1 MNKIKITDFDYRW
14 ISNEVYK
21 VRKNKPGIDYPL
33 KKGDDFEKSN
43 NRFKVLEVLDHENG
57 MQVMAVAPIINGKV
71 DTKHIVIAYAGTDE
85 WNDILT
91 DIQTI
96 YLGSTKYKLSSE
108 SNRLL
113 SLDLKISKAQS
124 NTALEFAD
132 KIRAEYPDSIITTTG
147 HSLGQSLAMYVALK
161 KGFYNVGFNGPD
173 IHKMIYGDE
182 IEYMREHPEQFM
194 NYRNNRDLIGNITGN
209 ETQTAIY
216 LDYGSGFIPHSLSN
230 WKFNENGELINKEG
244 EVAEKHLKIKQE
256 MFSEL
261 ENLKSFKEN
270 LAQGGYTKNE
280 EIFLDSEQARIISK
294 GVKEIST
301 TAYENIKNIRDKAVA
316 GAEEIWDS
324 TLEVPFG
331 FILSPQEVRA
341 AYMEGGVTYDTTVG
355 QTKREL
361 DPKVEKAKEI
371 NENFI
376 ELDEKVNK
384 TIDEMLEKDEELK
397 RDYDLWTKE
406 MK

>member
-1 MNKIKITDFDYRW
+1 MSDTKITDFDYKV
-14 ISNEVYK
+14 ISEEVYY
-21 VRKNKPGIDYPL
+21 VRKNKPGNKIPF
-33 KKGDDFEKSN
+33 KKGDKIERSN
-43 NRFKVLEVLDHENG
+43 NNFKVLEVLDHENG
-57 MQVMAVAPIINGKV
+57 MQTMAVAPIKNGKV

-96 YLGSTKYKLSSE
+96 GLGSTKYKLSSE

-132 KIRAEYPDSIITTTG
+132 KIKAEYPHSIITTTG
-147 HSLGQSLAMYVALK
+147 HSLGESTAMYVALK
-161 KGFYNVGFNGPD
+161 RGFYNVGFNGPD

-182 IEYMREHPEQFM
+182 IKYMREHPEQFI
-194 NYRNNRDLIGNITGN
+194 NYRNDFDYIGHIMGN
-209 ETQTAIY
+209 ETKTAIC
-216 LDYGSGFIPHSLSN
+216 LNYGFKFYTHSLSD

-270 LAQGGYTKNE
+270 LAQGGYTENE

-316 GAEEIWDS
+316 GTEEIWDS

-397 RDYDLWTKE
+397 KDFDLWTKE
-406 MK
+406 I

>member
-1 MNKIKITDFDYRW
+1 MSDVKITDFDYKV
-14 ISNEVYK
+14 ISAEVYK
-21 VRKNKPGIDYPL
+21 VRKNKKDNKNPL
-33 KKGDDFEKSN
+33 KKGDGIKRAN
-43 NRFKVLEVLDHENG
+43 NKFKVLEVLDHENG
-57 MQVMAVAPIINGKV
+57 MQAMAVAPIINGKV
-71 DTKHIVIAYAGTDE
+71 DTSRIVIAYAGTDE
-85 WNDILT
+85 WKDVETDAQMIGLGDTEKLTHADSPQDDIIEY
-91 DIQTI
+91 D
-96 YLGSTKYKLSSE
+96 
-108 SNRLL
+108 
-113 SLDLKISKAQS
+113 AQS
-124 NTALEFAD
+124 KTALDFAK

-147 HSLGQSLAMYVALK
+147 HSLGESTAMYVALK
-161 KGFYNVGFNGPD
+161 MRFNNTGFNGPD
-173 IHKMIYGDE
+173 IHNMISKDE
-182 IEYMREHPEQFM
+182 IEYMRKHPEQFI
-194 NYRNNRDLIGNITGN
+194 NYRNYYDYVGNVTGN
-209 ETQTAIY
+209 KTQTAIY
-216 LDYGSGFIPHSLSN
+216 LNYGFGIYTHSLSD
-230 WKFNENGELINKEG
+230 WEFNKEG
-244 EVAEKHLKIKQE
+244 KLIDDYGEAVKTSLKLKQE
-256 MFSEL
+256 MFDKL
-261 ENLKSFKEN
+261 DNLQNIKTK
-270 LAQGGYTKNE
+270 LAQGGYTENE

-376 ELDEKVNK
+376 ELNEKVNK

-397 RDYDLWTKE
+397 RDFDLWTK
-406 MK
+406 

>member
-1 MNKIKITDFDYRW
+1 MDKIKITDLDYNV
-14 ISNEVYK
+14 ISSKVYW
-21 VRKNKPGIDYPL
+21 VRKNKKNNKKPL
-33 KKGDDFEKSN
+33 VKGRTFKSSN
-43 NRFKVLEVLDHENG
+43 TWYEVLEVLDHENG
-57 MQVMAVAPIINGKV
+57 MQAMAVAPIINGKV
-71 DTKHIVIAYAGTDE
+71 DTSRIVIAYAGTDE
-85 WNDILT
+85 WKDVETDAQMIGLGDTEKLTHADSPEDDIIEY
-91 DIQTI
+91 D
-96 YLGSTKYKLSSE
+96 
-108 SNRLL
+108 
-113 SLDLKISKAQS
+113 AQS
-124 NTALEFAD
+124 KTALDFAK

-147 HSLGQSLAMYVALK
+147 HSLGESTAMYVALK
-161 KGFYNVGFNGPD
+161 MRFNNTGFNGPD
-173 IHKMIYGDE
+173 IHNMISKEE
-182 IEYMREHPEQFM
+182 IEYMRKHPEQFI
-194 NYRNNRDLIGNITGN
+194 NYRNYYDYVGNITGN
-209 ETQTAIY
+209 KTQTAIY
-216 LDYGSGFIPHSLSN
+216 LNYGFGIYTHSLSD
-230 WKFNENGELINKEG
+230 WEFNEEGKLIDNYGEAVKTS
-244 EVAEKHLKIKQE
+244 LKLKQE
-256 MFSEL
+256 MFDKL
-261 ENLKSFKEN
+261 DNLQNIKTK
-270 LAQGGYTKNE
+270 LAQGGYTENE

-397 RDYDLWTKE
+397 KDFDLWTKE
-406 MK
+406 I

>member
-1 MNKIKITDFDYRW
+1 
-14 ISNEVYK
+14 
-21 VRKNKPGIDYPL
+21 
-33 KKGDDFEKSN
+33 
-43 NRFKVLEVLDHENG
+43 
-57 MQVMAVAPIINGKV
+57 MAVAPIINGKV
-71 DTKHIVIAYAGTDE
+71 DTSRIVIAYAGTDE
-85 WNDILT
+85 WKDVETDAQMIGLGDTEKLTHADSPEDDIT
-91 DIQTI
+91 EYD
-96 YLGSTKYKLSSE
+96 
-108 SNRLL
+108 
-113 SLDLKISKAQS
+113 AQS
-124 NTALEFAD
+124 KTALDFAK

-147 HSLGQSLAMYVALK
+147 HSLGESRAMYVALK
-161 KGFYNVGFNGPD
+161 MRFNNTVFNGPD
-173 IHKMIYGDE
+173 IHNMISKDE
-182 IEYMREHPEQFM
+182 IEYMRKHPEQFI
-194 NYRNNRDLIGNITGN
+194 NYRNYYDYVGNVTGN
-209 ETQTAIY
+209 KTQTAIY
-216 LDYGSGFIPHSLSN
+216 LNYGFGIYTHSLSD
-230 WKFNENGELINKEG
+230 WEFNKEG
-244 EVAEKHLKIKQE
+244 KLIDDYGEAVKTSLKLKQE
-256 MFSEL
+256 MFDKL
-261 ENLKSFKEN
+261 DNLQNIKTK
-270 LAQGGYTKNE
+270 LAQGGYTENE

-397 RDYDLWTKE
+397 KDFDLWTKE
-406 MK
+406 MNT

>member
-1 MNKIKITDFDYRW
+1 MSDIKITDLDYKW
-14 ISNEVYK
+14 ISYEVYK
-21 VRKNKPGIDYPL
+21 VRKNKPNNDKPL
-33 KKGDDFEKSN
+33 EKGRTVESFDKE
-43 NRFKVLEVLDHENG
+43 FKVLEVLDHENG
-57 MQVMAVAPIINGKV
+57 MQAMAVAPIKNGKV
-71 DTKHIVIAYAGTDE
+71 DTSRIVIAYAGTDE
-85 WNDILT
+85 WKDVETDAQMIGLGDTEKLTHADSPQDDIIEY
-91 DIQTI
+91 D
-96 YLGSTKYKLSSE
+96 
-108 SNRLL
+108 
-113 SLDLKISKAQS
+113 AQS
-124 NTALEFAD
+124 KTALDFAK

-147 HSLGQSLAMYVALK
+147 HSLGESTAMYVALK
-161 KGFYNVGFNGPD
+161 MRFNNTGFNGPD
-173 IHKMIYGDE
+173 IHNMISKDE
-182 IEYMREHPEQFM
+182 IEYMRKHPEQFI
-194 NYRNNRDLIGNITGN
+194 NYRNYYDYVGNVTGN
-209 ETQTAIY
+209 KTQTAIY
-216 LDYGSGFIPHSLSN
+216 LNYGFGIYTHSLSD
-230 WKFNENGELINKEG
+230 WEFNEEGKLIDDYGEAVKTS
-244 EVAEKHLKIKQE
+244 LKLKQE
-256 MFSEL
+256 MFDKL
-261 ENLKSFKEN
+261 DNLQNIKTK
-270 LAQGGYTKNE
+270 LAQGGYTENE

-397 RDYDLWTKE
+397 RDFDLWTKE
-406 MK
+406 I

>member
-1 MNKIKITDFDYRW
+1 MSKIKITDFDYKE
-14 ISNEVYK
+14 ISDEVYN
-21 VRKNKPGIDYPL
+21 VRKD
-33 KKGDDFEKSN
+33 KKGVDIVEKEGEFKKSN
-43 NRFKVLEVLDHENG
+43 NRFKVLDVLDHENG
-57 MQVMAVAPIINGKV
+57 MQAMAVAPIINGKV
-71 DTKHIVIAYAGTDE
+71 DTSRIVIAYAGTDE
-85 WNDILT
+85 WKDVETDAQMIGLGDTEKLTHADSPEDDIIEY
-91 DIQTI
+91 D
-96 YLGSTKYKLSSE
+96 
-108 SNRLL
+108 
-113 SLDLKISKAQS
+113 AQS
-124 NTALEFAD
+124 KTALDFAK

-147 HSLGQSLAMYVALK
+147 HSLGESTAMYVALK
-161 KGFYNVGFNGPD
+161 MRFNNTGFNGPD
-173 IHKMIYGDE
+173 IHNMISKDE
-182 IEYMREHPEQFM
+182 IEYMRKHPEQFI
-194 NYRNNRDLIGNITGN
+194 NYRNYYDYVGNVTGN
-209 ETQTAIY
+209 KTQTAIY
-216 LDYGSGFIPHSLSN
+216 LNYGFGIYTHSLSD
-230 WKFNENGELINKEG
+230 WEFNKEG
-244 EVAEKHLKIKQE
+244 KLIDDYGEAVKTSLKLKQE
-256 MFSEL
+256 MFDKL
-261 ENLKSFKEN
+261 DNLQNIKTK
-270 LAQGGYTKNE
+270 LAQGGYTENE

-406 MK
+406 I

>member
-1 MNKIKITDFDYRW
+1 MSKIKITDFDYKE
-14 ISNEVYK
+14 ISDEVYN
-21 VRKNKPGIDYPL
+21 VRKD
-33 KKGDDFEKSN
+33 KKGVDIVEKEGEFKKSN
-43 NRFKVLEVLDHENG
+43 NRFKVLDVLDHENG
-57 MQVMAVAPIINGKV
+57 MQAMAVAPIINGKV
-71 DTKHIVIAYAGTDE
+71 DTSRIVIAYAGTDE
-85 WNDILT
+85 WKDVETDAQMIGLGDTEKLTHADSPEDDIIEY
-91 DIQTI
+91 D
-96 YLGSTKYKLSSE
+96 
-108 SNRLL
+108 
-113 SLDLKISKAQS
+113 AQS
-124 NTALEFAD
+124 KTALDFAK

-147 HSLGQSLAMYVALK
+147 HSLGESTAMYVALK
-161 KGFYNVGFNGPD
+161 MRFNNTGFNGPD
-173 IHKMIYGDE
+173 IHNMISKDE
-182 IEYMREHPEQFM
+182 IEYMRKHPEQFI
-194 NYRNNRDLIGNITGN
+194 NYRNYYDYVGNVTGN
-209 ETQTAIY
+209 KTQTAIY
-216 LDYGSGFIPHSLSN
+216 LNYGFGIYTHSLSD
-230 WKFNENGELINKEG
+230 WEFNKEG
-244 EVAEKHLKIKQE
+244 KLIDDYGEAVKTSLKLKQE
-256 MFSEL
+256 MFDKL
-261 ENLKSFKEN
+261 DNLQNIKTK
-270 LAQGGYTKNE
+270 LAQGGYTENE

-371 NENFI
+371 NENFV

-406 MK
+406 I

>member
-1 MNKIKITDFDYRW
+1 MDKIKITDLDYNV
-14 ISNEVYK
+14 ISSKVYW
-21 VRKNKPGIDYPL
+21 VRKNKKNNKKPL
-33 KKGDDFEKSN
+33 VKGRTFKSSN
-43 NRFKVLEVLDHENG
+43 TWYEVLEVLDHENG
-57 MQVMAVAPIINGKV
+57 MQAMAVAPIINGKV
-71 DTKHIVIAYAGTDE
+71 DTSRIVIAYAGTDE

-96 YLGSTKYKLSSE
+96 GLGSTKYKLSSE

-132 KIRAEYPDSIITTTG
+132 KIKAEYPHSIITTTG
-147 HSLGQSLAMYVALK
+147 HSLGESTAMYVALK
-161 KGFYNVGFNGPD
+161 MRFNNTGFNGPD
-173 IHKMIYGDE
+173 IHNMISKEE
-182 IEYMREHPEQFM
+182 IEYMRKHPEQFI
-194 NYRNNRDLIGNITGN
+194 NYRNYYDYVGNITGN
-209 ETQTAIY
+209 KTQTAIY
-216 LDYGSGFIPHSLSN
+216 LNYGFGIYTHSLSD
-230 WKFNENGELINKEG
+230 WEFNKEG
-244 EVAEKHLKIKQE
+244 KLIDDYGEAVKTSLKLKQE
-256 MFSEL
+256 MFDKL
-261 ENLKSFKEN
+261 DNLQNIKTK
-270 LAQGGYTKNE
+270 LAQGGYTENE

-355 QTKREL
+355 RTKREL

-397 RDYDLWTKE
+397 KDFDLWTKE

>member
-1 MNKIKITDFDYRW
+1 MSKIKITDLD
-14 ISNEVYK
+14 YK
-21 VRKNKPGIDYPL
+21 VIANQAYNVRKDKENVEIIEKGSKFETYNKD
-33 KKGDDFEKSN
+33 
-43 NRFKVLEVLDHENG
+43 FKVLEVLDHENG
-57 MQVMAVAPIINGKV
+57 MQAMAVAPIKNGKV

-85 WNDILT
+85 WKDVETDAQMIGLGDTEKLTHADSPEDDIIEY
-91 DIQTI
+91 D
-96 YLGSTKYKLSSE
+96 
-108 SNRLL
+108 
-113 SLDLKISKAQS
+113 AQS

-132 KIRAEYPDSIITTTG
+132 KIKAEYPDSIITTTG
-147 HSLGQSLAMYVALK
+147 HSLGESTAMYVALK
-161 KGFYNVGFNGPD
+161 MRFNNTGFNGPD
-173 IHKMIYGDE
+173 IHNMISKDE
-182 IEYMREHPEQFM
+182 IEYMRKHPEQFI
-194 NYRNNRDLIGNITGN
+194 NYRNYYDYVGNITGN
-209 ETQTAIY
+209 KTQTAIY
-216 LDYGSGFIPHSLSN
+216 LNYGFGIYTHSLSD
-230 WKFNENGELINKEG
+230 WEFNKEG
-244 EVAEKHLKIKQE
+244 KLIDDYGEAVKTSLKLKQE
-256 MFSEL
+256 MFDKL
-261 ENLKSFKEN
+261 DNLQNIKTK
-270 LAQGGYTKNE
+270 LAQGGYTENE

-376 ELDEKVNK
+376 ELNEKVNK
-384 TIDEMLEKDEELK
+384 TVDEMLEKDEELK
-397 RDYDLWTKE
+397 KDFDLWTKE

>member
-1 MNKIKITDFDYRW
+1 MSKIKITDFDYKE
-14 ISNEVYK
+14 ISDEVYN
-21 VRKNKPGIDYPL
+21 VRKD
-33 KKGDDFEKSN
+33 KKGVDIVEKEGEFKKSN
-43 NRFKVLEVLDHENG
+43 NRFKVLDVLDHENG
-57 MQVMAVAPIINGKV
+57 MQAMAVAPIINGKV
-71 DTKHIVIAYAGTDE
+71 DTSRIVIAYAGTDE
-85 WNDILT
+85 WKDVETDAQMIGLGDTEKLTHADSPEDDIT
-91 DIQTI
+91 EYD
-96 YLGSTKYKLSSE
+96 
-108 SNRLL
+108 
-113 SLDLKISKAQS
+113 AQS
-124 NTALEFAD
+124 KTALDFAK

-147 HSLGQSLAMYVALK
+147 HSLGESTAMYVALK
-161 KGFYNVGFNGPD
+161 MRFNNTGFNGPD
-173 IHKMIYGDE
+173 IHNMISKDE
-182 IEYMREHPEQFM
+182 IEYMREHPEQFI
-194 NYRNNRDLIGNITGN
+194 NYRNYYDYVGNVTGN
-209 ETQTAIY
+209 KTQTAIY
-216 LDYGSGFIPHSLSN
+216 LNYGFGIYTHSLSD
-230 WKFNENGELINKEG
+230 WEFNKEG
-244 EVAEKHLKIKQE
+244 KLIDDYGEAVKTSLKLKQE
-256 MFSEL
+256 MFDKL
-261 ENLKSFKEN
+261 DNLQNIKTK
-270 LAQGGYTKNE
+270 LAQGGYTENE

-397 RDYDLWTKE
+397 RDFDLWTKE

>member
-1 MNKIKITDFDYRW
+1 
-14 ISNEVYK
+14 
-21 VRKNKPGIDYPL
+21 
-33 KKGDDFEKSN
+33 
-43 NRFKVLEVLDHENG
+43 
-57 MQVMAVAPIINGKV
+57 
-71 DTKHIVIAYAGTDE
+71 
-85 WNDILT
+85 
-91 DIQTI
+91 
-96 YLGSTKYKLSSE
+96 
-108 SNRLL
+108 
-113 SLDLKISKAQS
+113 
-124 NTALEFAD
+124 
-132 KIRAEYPDSIITTTG
+132 
-147 HSLGQSLAMYVALK
+147 
-161 KGFYNVGFNGPD
+161 
-173 IHKMIYGDE
+173 
-182 IEYMREHPEQFM
+182 
-194 NYRNNRDLIGNITGN
+194 
-209 ETQTAIY
+209 
-216 LDYGSGFIPHSLSN
+216 
-230 WKFNENGELINKEG
+230 
-244 EVAEKHLKIKQE
+244 
-256 MFSEL
+256 MFSKL

-270 LAQGGYTKNE
+270 LAQGGYTENE

-341 AYMEGGVTYDTTVG
+341 AYMEGEVTYDTTVG

>member
-1 MNKIKITDFDYRW
+1 MDKIKITDLDYNV
-14 ISNEVYK
+14 ISSKVYW
-21 VRKNKPGIDYPL
+21 VRKNKKNNKKPL
-33 KKGDDFEKSN
+33 VKGRTFKSSN
-43 NRFKVLEVLDHENG
+43 TWYEVLEVLDHENG
-57 MQVMAVAPIINGKV
+57 MQAMAVAPIINGKV
-71 DTKHIVIAYAGTDE
+71 DTSRIVIAYAGTDE

-96 YLGSTKYKLSSE
+96 GLGSTKYKLSSE

-132 KIRAEYPDSIITTTG
+132 KIKAEYPHSIITTTG
-147 HSLGQSLAMYVALK
+147 HSLGESTAMYVALK
-161 KGFYNVGFNGPD
+161 MRFNNTGFNGPD
-173 IHKMIYGDE
+173 IHNMISKDE
-182 IEYMREHPEQFM
+182 IEYMRKHPEQFI
-194 NYRNNRDLIGNITGN
+194 NYRNYYDYVGNITGN
-209 ETQTAIY
+209 KTQTAIY
-216 LDYGSGFIPHSLSN
+216 LNYGFGIYTHSLSD
-230 WKFNENGELINKEG
+230 WEFNEEGKLIDNYGEAVKTS
-244 EVAEKHLKIKQE
+244 LKLKQE
-256 MFSEL
+256 MFDKL
-261 ENLKSFKEN
+261 DNLQNIKTK
-270 LAQGGYTKNE
+270 LAQGGYTENE

-397 RDYDLWTKE
+397 KDFDLWTKE
-406 MK
+406 I

>member
-1 MNKIKITDFDYRW
+1 MSDTKITDFDYKV
-14 ISNEVYK
+14 ISEEVYY
-21 VRKNKPGIDYPL
+21 VRKNKPGNKIPF
-33 KKGDDFEKSN
+33 KKGDKIERSN
-43 NRFKVLEVLDHENG
+43 NNFKVLEVLDHENG
-57 MQVMAVAPIINGKV
+57 MQTMAVAPIKNGKV

-96 YLGSTKYKLSSE
+96 GLGSTKYKMSSE

-132 KIRAEYPDSIITTTG
+132 KIKAEYPHSIITTTG
-147 HSLGQSLAMYVALK
+147 HSLGESTAMYVALK
-161 KGFYNVGFNGPD
+161 MRFNNTGFNGPD
-173 IHKMIYGDE
+173 IHNMISKEE
-182 IEYMREHPEQFM
+182 IEYMRKHPEQFI
-194 NYRNNRDLIGNITGN
+194 NYRNYYDYVGNITGN
-209 ETQTAIY
+209 KTQTAIY
-216 LDYGSGFIPHSLSN
+216 LNYGFGIYTHSLSD
-230 WKFNENGELINKEG
+230 WEFNEEGKLIDNYGEAVKTS
-244 EVAEKHLKIKQE
+244 LKLKQE
-256 MFSEL
+256 MFDRL
-261 ENLKSFKEN
+261 DNLQNIKTK
-270 LAQGGYTKNE
+270 LAQGGYTENE

-397 RDYDLWTKE
+397 KDFDLWTK
-406 MK
+406 

>member
-1 MNKIKITDFDYRW
+1 MDKIKITDLDYNV
-14 ISNEVYK
+14 ISSKVYW
-21 VRKNKPGIDYPL
+21 VRKNKKNNKKPL
-33 KKGDDFEKSN
+33 VKGRTFKSSN
-43 NRFKVLEVLDHENG
+43 TWYEVLEVLDHENG
-57 MQVMAVAPIINGKV
+57 MQAMAVAPIINGKV
-71 DTKHIVIAYAGTDE
+71 DTSRIVIAYAGTDE
-85 WNDILT
+85 WKDVETDAQMIGLGDTEKLTHADSPQDDIIEY
-91 DIQTI
+91 D
-96 YLGSTKYKLSSE
+96 
-108 SNRLL
+108 
-113 SLDLKISKAQS
+113 AQS
-124 NTALEFAD
+124 KTALDFAK

-147 HSLGQSLAMYVALK
+147 HSLGESTAMYVALK
-161 KGFYNVGFNGPD
+161 MRFNNTGFNGPD
-173 IHKMIYGDE
+173 IHNMISKDE
-182 IEYMREHPEQFM
+182 IEYMRKHPEQFI
-194 NYRNNRDLIGNITGN
+194 NYRNYYDYVGNVTGN
-209 ETQTAIY
+209 KTQTAIY
-216 LDYGSGFIPHSLSN
+216 LNYGFGIYTHSLSD
-230 WKFNENGELINKEG
+230 WEFNKEG
-244 EVAEKHLKIKQE
+244 KLIDNYGEAVKTSLKLKQE
-256 MFSEL
+256 MFDKL
-261 ENLKSFKEN
+261 DNLQNIKTK
-270 LAQGGYTKNE
+270 LAQGGYTENE

-376 ELDEKVNK
+376 ELNEKVNK

-397 RDYDLWTKE
+397 RDFDLWTK
-406 MK
+406 

>member
-1 MNKIKITDFDYRW
+1 MDKIKITDLDYNV
-14 ISNEVYK
+14 ISSKVYW
-21 VRKNKPGIDYPL
+21 VRKNKKNNKKPL
-33 KKGDDFEKSN
+33 VKGRTFKSSN
-43 NRFKVLEVLDHENG
+43 TWYEVLEVLDHENG
-57 MQVMAVAPIINGKV
+57 MQAMAVAPIINGKV
-71 DTKHIVIAYAGTDE
+71 DTSRIVIAYAGTDE
-85 WNDILT
+85 WKDVETDAQMIGLGDTEKLTHADSPEDDIIEY
-91 DIQTI
+91 D
-96 YLGSTKYKLSSE
+96 
-108 SNRLL
+108 
-113 SLDLKISKAQS
+113 AQS
-124 NTALEFAD
+124 KTALDFAK

-147 HSLGQSLAMYVALK
+147 HSLGESTAMYVALK
-161 KGFYNVGFNGPD
+161 MRFNNTGFNGPD
-173 IHKMIYGDE
+173 IHNMISKDE
-182 IEYMREHPEQFM
+182 IEYMRKHPEQFI
-194 NYRNNRDLIGNITGN
+194 NYRNYYDYVGNITGN
-209 ETQTAIY
+209 KTQTAIY
-216 LDYGSGFIPHSLSN
+216 LNYGFGIYTHSLSD
-230 WKFNENGELINKEG
+230 WEFNKEG
-244 EVAEKHLKIKQE
+244 KLIDDYGEAVKTSLKLKQE
-256 MFSEL
+256 MFDKL
-261 ENLKSFKEN
+261 DNLQNIKTK
-270 LAQGGYTKNE
+270 LAQGGYTENE

-341 AYMEGGVTYDTTVG
+341 AYMEGEVTYDTTVG

-397 RDYDLWTKE
+397 KDFDLWTK
-406 MK
+406 